1 MTTQVEIVIEIATGE
16 IEVMT
21 EEKEIMTDQGKEI
34 ETGIEIEI
42 GIAMTTTA
50 RKEEDQDQIQTKD
63 PIVMAISNTH
73 NLLELMTKEG
83 TLSLLMNPI
92 NRGKLKKC
100 SKN

>member
-1 MTTQVEIVIEIATGE
+1 MTTQVEIAIEIATGE

-21 EEKEIMTDQGKEI
+21 EEEEIMTDQGKEI
-34 ETGIEIEI
+34 EKGIEI